1 MNAASTL
8 APPRDED
15 ELLARAHALA
25 GRSLRGI
32 AAEQGRPVPASLKA
46 AKGFVGQLIEVALG
60 ADASTLPL
68 PDFVELGVELKTL
81 PIDAN
86 GRPKESTFVCTIE
99 MQELTEVTWEESRVA
114 KKLARVLWIPV
125 EADPAMAVGD
135 RRVGTALLW
144 SPSAADLEILR
155 GDFESHAALI
165 RAGYADALTA
175 HRGEVLQVRPKAANH
190 TIRRTLSDL
199 DGEDYETLPRG
210 FYLRRTYTESLL
222 RAAFH
227 A

>member
-68 PDFVELGVELKTL
+68 PDFVELGV
-81 PIDAN
+81 
-86 GRPKESTFVCTIE
+86 
-99 MQELTEVTWEESRVA
+99 
-114 KKLARVLWIPV
+114 
-125 EADPAMAVGD
+125 
-135 RRVGTALLW
+135 
-144 SPSAADLEILR
+144 
-155 GDFESHAALI
+155 
-165 RAGYADALTA
+165 
-175 HRGEVLQVRPKAANH
+175 
-190 TIRRTLSDL
+190 
-199 DGEDYETLPRG
+199 
-210 FYLRRTYTESLL
+210 
-222 RAAFH
+222 
-227 A
+227 